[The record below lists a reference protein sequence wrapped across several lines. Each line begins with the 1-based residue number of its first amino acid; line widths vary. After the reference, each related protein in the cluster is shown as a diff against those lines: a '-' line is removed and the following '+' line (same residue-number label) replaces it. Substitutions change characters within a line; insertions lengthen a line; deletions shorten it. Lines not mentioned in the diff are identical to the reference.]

1 MPFQIGQRVRCTT
14 RAYEGRRE
22 LAQFGEEFTVLDV
35 LGAGGSGNIWLTE
48 KGHGHGNLGYMNIGY
63 NPEHFELVSPVV
75 IGSLVTC
82 IDSRRSRLRHGQQY
96 VVWGIRDD
104 KYLINGS
111 WVKASRFGRQPT
123 VRKPVVSPY
132 EVTRYYGC
140 CGAGI
145 IYFGNGPPTED
156 RVQKTIETLTLPGY
170 VCVLNG
176 VQQKQS
182 GAMLEA
188 SGFKFVGKTA
198 SGSGRQHPLYHY
210 LYTKIEAE
218 LPPERVTEAPR
229 VF

>member
-14 RAYEGRRE
+14 RAYVNHPDC
-22 LAQFGEEFTVLDV
+22 AQFGEEFTILDV
-35 LGAGGSGNIWLTE
+35 AGSGYIWLTE
-48 KGHGHGNLGYMNIGY
+48 KGSGHGHY
-63 NPEHFELVSPVV
+63 NPEHFELVEPVIV
-75 IGSLVTC
+75 GSLVTC
-82 IDSRRSRLRHGQQY
+82 TDSRRTSLRHGQQY

-104 KYLINGS
+104 KYLIGGS
-111 WVKASRFGRQPT
+111 WVNASRFGRQST
-123 VRKPVVSPY
+123 VRKPHVISYGLMAYP
-132 EVTRYYGC
+132 GC

-145 IYFGNGPPTED
+145 IYFGNEPPEED
-156 RVQKTIETLTLPGY
+156 RVQRTIEMLTLPGY

-188 SGFKFVGKTA
+188 NGFKFVGKTA
-198 SGSGRQHPLYHY
+198 SRSGRQYPLYHY
-210 LYTKIEAE
+210 LYTKIGAA